1 MMDLAVWTLVL
12 GCLVAVALATLRI
25 VRGPTYAD
33 RIVALDILLAAAI
46 ALCVAASVYTA
57 RTVYLDVAIGL
68 ALVGF
73 VATIGWSRLVEKG
86 AEP

>member
-1 MMDLAVWTLVL
+1 MMAVAVWALVM
-12 GCLVAVALATLRI
+12 CSLVAVALSTLRI

-73 VATIGWSRLVEKG
+73 VATIGWARLVEKG
-86 AEP
+86 AES